1 MIDYLNVGG
10 KAGLSLYEISLY
22 ERPNRNTMKVVTLE
36 FLWSFNMF
44 QAEFFRQV
52 MTRLP
57 HRLTLAYCKSI
68 IPLLHYLNKVPI
80 IRYFRYLLPST
91 CYRNLSVICSMV
103 DTYDTYATKIVHQYR
118 GKDVFQWFLHENMNN
133 IVLRNSRAGW
143 ISITGV
149 VKEAGAIG
157 HQGLYLDQTKGPG
170 LVE

>member
-36 FLWSFNMF
+36 LLWAINMF
-44 QAEFFRQV
+44 RAEFFRQI

-91 CYRNLSVICSMV
+91 CYRNLPVICSMV
-103 DTYDTYATKIVHQYR
+103 DTMDTYATKIVHQYR
-118 GKDVFQWFLHENMNN
+118 AKDLFRWFAKQGLDKIFVH
-133 IVLRNSRAGW
+133 NSRPGW
-143 ISITGV
+143 VSLKGG
-149 VKEAGAIG
+149 KE
-157 HQGLYLDQTKGPG
+157 LPG
-170 LVE
+170 